1 MIKIVKE
8 IYFKVINMV
17 QTREGIDQMT
27 KFLFLNTETLIS
39 TLFWCNLAIFIFLGG
54 YYRKCNNKEEKKII
68 KLLFIEK
75 LLHTLTYF
83 CLQGRNI
90 LPDFLSVN
98 VGNSALFVGFYL
110 EAQVIFLLIREKGK
124 HNLRILQVMLAIS
137 LLLFNVLEILMP
149 QSGLRVTVAS
159 LCIIIIMMY
168 PNLKMFTSRDTS
180 SLAKLTSVLYMFFL
194 LLQLPRAWSGVSS
207 ENMSVLTNSIVQSLT
222 FESLIL
228 ILLISIPSYILII
241 KEYSD
246 EALILMATTD
256 KMTGATNRHA
266 FMEAARAVYN
276 NHVRHKITL
285 SVLFLD
291 IDKFKSIND
300 KYGHAF
306 GDEVLIKF
314 AEVIDQSLWERD
326 LSCRYGGEEFV
337 ILLTRTNKNEAELV
351 GKQIMSDVEKLTFDG
366 KEDFSFT
373 VSIGVYSA
381 IAKQEHTL
389 EEYINFA
396 DQAMYVAKNSG
407 RNRIVIYEEKN
418 N

>member
-1 MIKIVKE
+1 
-8 IYFKVINMV
+8 
-17 QTREGIDQMT
+17 
-27 KFLFLNTETLIS
+27 
-39 TLFWCNLAIFIFLGG
+39 
-54 YYRKCNNKEEKKII
+54 
-68 KLLFIEK
+68 
-75 LLHTLTYF
+75 
-83 CLQGRNI
+83 
-90 LPDFLSVN
+90 
-98 VGNSALFVGFYL
+98 
-110 EAQVIFLLIREKGK
+110 
-124 HNLRILQVMLAIS
+124 
-137 LLLFNVLEILMP
+137 
-149 QSGLRVTVAS
+149 
-159 LCIIIIMMY
+159 
-168 PNLKMFTSRDTS
+168 
-180 SLAKLTSVLYMFFL
+180 MFFL